1 MSRMSAFLHMNHG
14 ADGPWQLLK
23 MIMIMVIQWY
33 AADDCFV
40 KGMIGG
46 RSVVAR
52 EKKEVGHTTCTGTSR
67 EAMNQSTIK
76 AICNHE
82 RTVAQEGQE
91 EDADGG
97 WGMQS
102 SSVVQ

>member
-1 MSRMSAFLHMNHG
+1 MSPGRMWPFRAIPCI
-14 ADGPWQLLK
+14 ALL
-23 MIMIMVIQWY
+23 VI
-33 AADDCFV
+33 
-40 KGMIGG
+40 GMIGG

>member
-1 MSRMSAFLHMNHG
+1 
-14 ADGPWQLLK
+14 

-46 RSVVAR
+46 RSIVAR
-52 EKKEVGHTTCTGTSR
+52 EKEGGRAH
-67 EAMNQSTIK
+67 AMNQSTIK